1 MNTDPDTAGRP
12 RATASAGRD
21 LKRRGLLK
29 MAVAG
34 AAVLGVLAATGCTP
48 SPTTRSSSSAASATQ
63 ATLNLAPGDTSDGA
77 DNFYTSDQVSAQKVT
92 FKNQYQMNVSGN
104 LFVPKNLDRN
114 ATNPAMVVGH
124 PMGAVKEQSANLY

>member
-29 MAVAG
+29 TAGAG

-48 SPTTRSSSSAASATQ
+48 SLTTTSSSAASATQ

-92 FKNQYQMNVSGN
+92 FK
-104 LFVPKNLDRN
+104 
-114 ATNPAMVVGH
+114 TNTR
-124 PMGAVKEQSANLY
+124 